1 MGSDSLTALQR
12 DAGKPQLCV
21 VKDIVLLRE
30 AREGLSEEMAIK
42 PEEKQE
48 LTMERRDRANALWQ
62 EGACGKKKVVR
73 L

>member
-21 VKDIVLLRE
+21 VKDIVPLRE
-30 AREGLSEEMAIK
+30 AREGLSEEMATK

-48 LTMERRDRANALWQ
+48 LTMERRDRASALWQ
-62 EGACGKKKVVR
+62 EGAWTVVR

>member
-21 VKDIVLLRE
+21 VKDIVPLRE
-30 AREGLSEEMAIK
+30 AREGLSEEMATK
-42 PEEKQE
+42 PEEKHE
-48 LTMERRDRANALWQ
+48 LTMEKRDRANALWQ
-62 EGACGKKKVVR
+62 EGAWTVVR